1 MCQNLTI
8 LLEMVYIIYMNTV
21 RISRIEYLNIL
32 KTQKE
37 LSFKVAA
44 IESIISD
51 SFLDEV
57 SQKYAMKLERIST
70 EMDKGKGKR
79 FSNVQDMKKYLRAL

>member
-1 MCQNLTI
+1 MCQSLTI
-8 LLEMVYIIYMNTV
+8 LLEMVYHMYMNTV
-21 RISRIEYLNIL
+21 TIPRIEYLNIL

-51 SFLDEV
+51 SF
-57 SQKYAMKLERIST
+57 
-70 EMDKGKGKR
+70 
-79 FSNVQDMKKYLRAL
+79 